1 MTRPADWSHPA
12 SPLGAKCVMRY
23 DGKHL
28 VVIGGSSGFGL
39 AAARLTLAEGGSV
52 TLAGRSAE
60 RLDRAAQGLGESGR
74 VRTAV
79 ADVASEAEIAA
90 LFAAEVRVDS
100 LFVTAGSPPTAA
112 DLLTT
117 DLTALRSILETRIM
131 GLAFVLRAARGKL
144 APDAS
149 IILTSGQYAT
159 RPGPGAALAA
169 GAVGAVEAMTR
180 ALALDLAPIRVNAI
194 APRLIETELWD
205 SHGPGLRARNEAQA
219 RGLPLGR
226 AGRPEEVAEAALLLM
241 TNGFITGTVLR
252 LDGGGILA

>member
-1 MTRPADWSHPA
+1 
-12 SPLGAKCVMRY
+12 MRY

-39 AAARLTLAEGGSV
+39 ATARLALAEGGSV

-60 RLDRAAQGLGESGR
+60 RLDRAAEGLVESGRSGR

-79 ADVASEAEIAA
+79 ADVASEDQVAS
-90 LFAAEVRVDS
+90 LFAAEAQVDS
-100 LFVTAGSPPTAA
+100 IFVTAGSPPTAA

-117 DLTALRSILETRIM
+117 DLTTLRSILETRIM
-131 GLAFVLRAARGKL
+131 GLAFVLRAARAKL
-144 APDAS
+144 AADAS

-194 APRLIETELWD
+194 APRLVETELWD
-205 SHGPGLRARNEAQA
+205 TYGPGLRARNEAQA